1 MHVALTILAATTPT
15 TAGKHKSS
23 SSIAPFVIII
33 VVFAAVYLLFLRPR
47 QQRMR
52 QQQTAARQLSVG
64 DQVVT
69 AGGIQGRLVAIDAN
83 VAEVE
88 IAPGVVIT
96 MLRRA
101 VSPSPDARPP
111 STPPPVEDEWP
122 MQKGQTA
129 ETGDDEK
136 PDDKPDQRS

>member
-1 MHVALTILAATTPT
+1 MHAALTILAATATT
-15 TAGKHKSS
+15 TAKKKSS
-23 SSIAPFVIII
+23 SSLAPFLIII

-52 QQQTAARQLSVG
+52 QQQAASRELSVG

-101 VSPSPDARPP
+101 VNPNPDARKP
-111 STPPPVEDEWP
+111 STPPPAEDEWP
-122 MQKGQTA
+122 MQRGQTA
-129 ETGDDEK
+129 ESGDDEK
-136 PDDKPDQRS
+136 PDDKPDPRS

>member
-1 MHVALTILAATTPT
+1 MHVALSILAATTTT
-15 TAGKHKSS
+15 TAKHKSS
-23 SSIAPFVIII
+23 SSIAPFIIII

-69 AGGIQGRLVAIDAN
+69 AGGIQGRLVALDAN

-96 MLRRA
+96 LLRRA
-101 VSPSPDARPP
+101 VSPSPDAPAT
-111 STPPPVEDEWP
+111 STPPPAEDDWP
-122 MQKGQTA
+122 MQRGQTA
-129 ETGDDEK
+129 ESDDDET
-136 PDDKPDQRS
+136 PDDKPEPRS

>member
-1 MHVALTILAATTPT
+1 MHVALTILAATTTT
-15 TAGKHKSS
+15 TAKKKSS
-23 SSIAPFVIII
+23 SSLAPFLIII

-101 VSPSPDARPP
+101 VSPSPDARAP
-111 STPPPVEDEWP
+111 STPPPAEDEWP
-122 MQKGQTA
+122 MQRGQTA

-136 PDDKPDQRS
+136 PDDQPDQRS

>member
-1 MHVALTILAATTPT
+1 MHVTLSILAATTT
-15 TAGKHKSS
+15 TAAKHKSS
-23 SSIAPFVIII
+23 SSIAPFLIII

-52 QQQTAARQLSVG
+52 QQQSAARQLSVG

-96 MLRRA
+96 LLRRA
-101 VSPSPDARPP
+101 ISPSPEARAP
-111 STPPPVEDEWP
+111 STPPPAEDDWP
-122 MQKGQTA
+122 MQRGQTA
-129 ETGDDEK
+129 ESGDDEK

>member
-1 MHVALTILAATTPT
+1 MHAALNILAATTTT
-15 TAGKHKSS
+15 TAKHKSS
-23 SSIAPFVIII
+23 SSIAPFLIII

-52 QQQTAARQLSVG
+52 QQQTAARELSVG

-88 IAPGVVIT
+88 IAPGVVVT

-101 VSPSPDARPP
+101 VSPSPDARKPSASPP
-111 STPPPVEDEWP
+111 AEDEWP
-122 MQKGQTA
+122 MQRGQTA
-129 ETGDDEK
+129 DSGDDEK